1 MYVFWILLVVLFY
14 YLPTG
19 ETRNEAYR
27 VLGYSVLYFL
37 PVILTAWFIT
47 IRKWISAR
55 RAETHGPGIE
65 VALIEDHQKQLTGIL
80 NFFQI
85 GFLLLLISSLTVA
98 IAFRSGFAI
107 WLTGITI
114 QWFLLVVIH
123 FTESFYGSN
132 YLREQKH
139 HGDS

>member
-1 MYVFWILLVVLFY
+1 MLLVALCY
-14 YLPTG
+14 HLPTR
-19 ETRNEAYR
+19 ETKDEAYR

-37 PVILTAWFIT
+37 PVVFAAWLI
-47 IRKWISAR
+47 INRKWVSAR
-55 RAETHGPGIE
+55 RAESGGAGIKI
-65 VALIEDHQKQLTGIL
+65 ALIERHQKQLTGIL

-123 FTESFYGSN
+123 FTESYYGSN